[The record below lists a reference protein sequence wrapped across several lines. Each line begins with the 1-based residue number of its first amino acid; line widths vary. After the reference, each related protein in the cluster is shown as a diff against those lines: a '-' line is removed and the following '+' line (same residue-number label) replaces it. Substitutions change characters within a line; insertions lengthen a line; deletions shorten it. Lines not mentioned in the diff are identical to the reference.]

1 MRRKRFQRGS
11 LKPRKRNGKNYWYAQ
26 WREDGKPRSKE
37 LGLCSKVSRPEAEA
51 KLAEILHPQNLLAGQ
66 LVTPIYTF
74 GQFIEVIYLPVY
86 RRKWKPSTAVTE
98 ENRLTVNLVPDLGPI
113 LMTEIT
119 RGALQQLL
127 DNKATTHAT
136 SMVAHLRFRLRSIFE
151 LAMSEGV
158 VDRNPAT
165 ALYTPRHCQPSR
177 PRNVLTIEE
186 ATKMIGALDLRE
198 KLIARLATW
207 EGMRP
212 GEILALQVGDVDG
225 SSVWVRRRLYRGL
238 IDTPKTKRSYRQVAL
253 SQGTLTLLS
262 AWLQELG
269 TTDQQAWLFSTENN
283 TPIWR
288 NNVWLR
294 NMQPKL
300 KPIGLDWA
308 TFQVMRRTFAT
319 LSKQAGVDAHTRS
332 AQMGNT
338 VNVNEN
344 EYAISSFED
353 RLAAVRRLETN
364 VVQ

>member
-1 MRRKRFQRGS
+1 M
-11 LKPRKRNGKNYWYAQ
+11 A
-26 WREDGKPRSKE
+26 
-37 LGLCSKVSRPEAEA
+37 
-51 KLAEILHPQNLLAGQ
+51 
-66 LVTPIYTF
+66 
-74 GQFIEVIYLPVY
+74 
-86 RRKWKPSTAVTE
+86 
-98 ENRLTVNLVPDLGPI
+98 
-113 LMTEIT
+113 
-119 RGALQQLL
+119 
-127 DNKATTHAT
+127 
-136 SMVAHLRFRLRSIFE
+136 AH
-151 LAMSEGV
+151 
-158 VDRNPAT
+158 
-165 ALYTPRHCQPSR
+165 
-177 PRNVLTIEE
+177 
-186 ATKMIGALDLRE
+186 
-198 KLIARLATW
+198 ARLATW

-253 SQGTLTLLS
+253 SQATLTLLS

-269 TTDQQAWLFSTENN
+269 NTDQQAWLFSTENN

-294 NMQPKL
+294 NMQPRL
-300 KPIGLDWA
+300 KAIGLDWA

>member
-37 LGLCSKVSRPEAEA
+37 LGLCSKVSRTEAEA
-51 KLAEILHPQNLLAGQ
+51 KLAQILYAQNLQAGQ
-66 LVTPIYTF
+66 FVTPIYTF
-74 GQFIEVIYLPVY
+74 GQFIEVVYLPVY

-98 ENRLTVNLVPDLGPI
+98 ENRIKVNLLPDLAPL

-127 DNKATTHAT
+127 DTKATTHAT

-165 ALYTPRHCQPSR
+165 TLYTPRQCQPSR
-177 PRNVLTIEE
+177 PRDVMTIDE
-186 ATKMIGALDLRE
+186 ATRMIDALDLRE

-212 GEILALQVGDVDG
+212 GEILALQIGDVDG
-225 SSVWVRRRLYRGL
+225 SSVWVRRRLYRGQ

-253 SQGTLTLLS
+253 SLGTMNLL
-262 AWLQELG
+262 AEWLQAIG
-269 TTDQQAWLFSTENN
+269 TSDQEGWIFSTENN

-288 NNVWLR
+288 DNVWLR
-294 NMQPKL
+294 NMRPKL
-300 KPIGLDWA
+300 KAIGLDWA

-344 EYAISSFED
+344 EYAISTFEE

-364 VVQ
+364 LGQ

>member
-51 KLAEILHPQNLLAGQ
+51 KLAEILYPQNLQAGQ

-86 RRKWKPSTAVTE
+86 RRKWKPSTAATE
-98 ENRLTVNLVPDLGPI
+98 ENRLTANLVPDLGSI

-119 RGALQQLL
+119 RGALQKLL
-127 DNKATTHAT
+127 DTKATTHAT

-165 ALYTPRHCQPSR
+165 ALYTPRQCQPSQ
-177 PRNVLTIEE
+177 PRRVLTSEE
-186 ATKMIGALDLRE
+186 AAQLIGVLDLRE

-262 AWLQELG
+262 AWLQEVG
-269 TTDQQAWLFSTENN
+269 TTHPEAWLFSTENN

-300 KPIGLDWA
+300 KAIGLDWA

>member
-26 WREDGKPRSKE
+26 WREDGNPRSKE
-37 LGLCSKVSRPEAEA
+37 LGLCNKVSRPEAEA
-51 KLAEILHPQNLLAGQ
+51 KLAEILHSQNLLAGQ
-66 LVTPIYTF
+66 MVTPIYTF
-74 GQFIEVIYLPVY
+74 GQFIEVTYLPVY
-86 RRKWKPSTAVTE
+86 RRKWKPSTAATE
-98 ENRLTVNLVPDLGPI
+98 ENRLTANLVPDLGPI

-119 RGALQQLL
+119 RGVLQKLL
-127 DNKATTHAT
+127 DTKATTHAT

-165 ALYTPRHCQPSR
+165 ALYTPRQCQPSR
-177 PRNVLTIEE
+177 PRRVLTSEE
-186 ATKMIGALDLRE
+186 ATQMIGALDLRE
-198 KLIARLATW
+198 RLIARLATW

-212 GEILALQVGDVDG
+212 SEILALQVGDVDG

-262 AWLQELG
+262 AWLEALG
-269 TTDQQAWLFSTENN
+269 TSDQEAWLFSTENS

-294 NMQPKL
+294 SMLPKL
-300 KPIGLDWA
+300 KPIGLHWA

-344 EYAISSFED
+344 EYAISRFED

-364 VVQ
+364 TVQ